1 MKNLYK
7 NNENEMNRHLKFVYM
22 SYNRSSLKWNE
33 NESGG
38 QKSSIV
44 HHLQIP
50 LKTHFFMCSF
60 AFDHNSN
67 FGISVNVSI
76 SDQPLHNRLK

>member
-22 SYNRSSLKWNE
+22 SYNRSSLKWKE

-44 HHLQIP
+44 RHLQIP
-50 LKTHFFMCSF
+50 LKTHFLCVPLPLT
-60 AFDHNSN
+60 
-67 FGISVNVSI
+67 ITVILESV
-76 SDQPLHNRLK
+76 LM